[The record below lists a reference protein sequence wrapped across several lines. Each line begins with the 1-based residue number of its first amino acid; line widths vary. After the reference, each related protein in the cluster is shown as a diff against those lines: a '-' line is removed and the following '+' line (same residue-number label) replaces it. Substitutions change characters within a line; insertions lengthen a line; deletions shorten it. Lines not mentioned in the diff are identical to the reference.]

1 MAEPETQPV
10 RTLPSVVDLVPSAE
24 PEPKTHPQKKPY
36 SVEVKGREVE
46 VAYRSL
52 KSRKGVR

>member
-1 MAEPETQPV
+1 MAKAEAQPV
-10 RTLPSVVDLVPSAE
+10 RNLPSVEDLVQPTE

-36 SVEVKGREVE
+36 SVEVKGREVQ